1 MTNFGP
7 FVPWEIAE
15 DCAKH
20 TLDEIVE
27 EGGEKIHYH
36 RLAEKSTPFAA
47 KAVTKTILSQ
57 VGIAFV
63 RHESLENDLFHKE
76 RIQNVNPNPADYWG
90 RMLRPVMPVD
100 EHERRKAEQERAT
113 GSPTT
118 TTVEKRSPGGRT
130 KKGSGSDKSMSEGA
144 KDLMNGDRDRKT
156 RLPDNA
162 VEDEEENKYRSVK
175 EREEKAKTEAIL
187 KAESDKKQGEE
198 QKKRSERLLEQMAQ
212 QSWTFD
218 TGGKLMWVESADG
231 NKLPKVVSEI
241 TSKGEVMTKKTSK
254 KGGGDSPST
263 EQKSPKQRSR
273 SPPQK
278 KKKGAQFT
286 DGFTRLQ
293 SEQPPI
299 TETMSVRAGVCLMAK
314 GQVKK
319 GAASDDPRMSR
330 AQYLEFL
337 DAEQSGNATGAF
349 FQTQKTEPPS
359 PEKQPELPPLDVP
372 SPAASLPKTGGGSAA
387 GSERGGM
394 SATGGFPLSAPVTT
408 KDWRLKRDAIGN
420 LGRFPR
426 HHVGLLGTTASAGF
440 ARCLPQPPLGA
451 TMGHGLR
458 KSDPFF
464 FPDTL
469 TGNEFERT
477 MSRASTTG
485 KSFYRTTDATAFSDV
500 MERDRRDV
508 IKAVRRLDIRK
519 ELRSGGGRMQTREKG
534 RAILEKAMGRT
545 Q

>member
-90 RMLRPVMPVD
+90 RMLRP
-100 EHERRKAEQERAT
+100 
-113 GSPTT
+113 
-118 TTVEKRSPGGRT
+118 
-130 KKGSGSDKSMSEGA
+130 GSGSDKSMSEGA

-337 DAEQSGNATGAF
+337 DAEQSG
-349 FQTQKTEPPS
+349 
-359 PEKQPELPPLDVP
+359 
-372 SPAASLPKTGGGSAA
+372 
-387 GSERGGM
+387 
-394 SATGGFPLSAPVTT
+394 
-408 KDWRLKRDAIGN
+408 
-420 LGRFPR
+420 
-426 HHVGLLGTTASAGF
+426 
-440 ARCLPQPPLGA
+440 
-451 TMGHGLR
+451 
-458 KSDPFF
+458 
-464 FPDTL
+464 
-469 TGNEFERT
+469 
-477 MSRASTTG
+477 
-485 KSFYRTTDATAFSDV
+485 
-500 MERDRRDV
+500 
-508 IKAVRRLDIRK
+508 
-519 ELRSGGGRMQTREKG
+519 
-534 RAILEKAMGRT
+534 
-545 Q
+545 